1 MMTEPLDDPAGRADE
16 ADEDAATLRR
26 RQLWQLGGRLVVA
39 SLLLGGTLAFGP
51 AAGRLVEDALL
62 VLVGSTFAVSLL
74 IAVVLPGARRPK
86 LVAGVQIAWDLALVT
101 ALVYLLGGA
110 TSGFSFLYGVVVLAS
125 ALVVGSRATQLTT
138 AVALT
143 LYVGVGLGLA
153 NHWLPDPSGQ
163 ELHYEVPLDELALA
177 ILRNLVGFV
186 LVGLLAGN
194 LAERL
199 RKTGGALRAATANAA
214 DFARLNEDIL
224 RSLTSGLLTTD
235 LDGTIRQINPAGA
248 ALLGGPAEAIEGRP
262 ASDLL
267 PMAGE
272 PGESHRA
279 EGVATRLDGETFPVG
294 FSCAPL
300 RDADDRVHGTLVLF
314 QDLTELADLREKAER
329 AERLAALGR
338 LSAGL
343 AHEIRNPLGSISGSV
358 ELVRE
363 AEELSEEDRRLL
375 SLVLTEVDRLND
387 LVTTMLE
394 VGRPRDPSPV
404 DLDLGALA
412 ADVARV
418 ARTGGRVG
426 VQLEAPEDPVRV
438 HADPAQ
444 LRQVLWNLVKNA
456 IQFSPRDGVVHIEV
470 GWDDES
476 RPCLSVIDEG
486 PGIEPENIGHLFDMF
501 FSTRRHGV
509 GLGLALVRQIVDA
522 HRGEISVESMPGAGA
537 RFTVHLPP
545 AHTDASAATTR
556 PAV

>member
-1 MMTEPLDDPAGRADE
+1 MTEPLDAPAGRADE

-39 SLLLGGTLAFGP
+39 ALLLGGTLAFGP
-51 AAGRLVEDALL
+51 EVGPIVQDALL
-62 VLVGSTFAVSLL
+62 LLVGSTFAVSLL
-74 IAVVLPGARRPK
+74 IAVVLPGSRRPR
-86 LVAGVQIAWDLALVT
+86 LVAGVQIVWDLALVT

-125 ALVVGSRATQLTT
+125 ALVVGPRATQLTT
-138 AVALT
+138 GAALL

-163 ELHYEVPLDELALA
+163 EMPYEVPLDELALA
-177 ILRNLVGFV
+177 VLRNLVGFV

-199 RKTGGALRAATANAA
+199 RTTGGALREATASAA
-214 DFARLNEDIL
+214 EYARLNEDIL

-235 LDGTIRQINPAGA
+235 LDGAVRRVNPAGA
-248 ALLGGPAEAIEGRP
+248 ALLGGSADAIEGRLV
-262 ASDLL
+262 SDLL

-272 PGESHRA
+272 PGESTRS
-279 EGVATRLDGETFPVG
+279 EGTATRLDGACFPVG
-294 FSCAPL
+294 FSRAPL
-300 RDADDRVHGTLVLF
+300 RDTDGRVHGTLILF
-314 QDLTELADLREKAER
+314 QDLTELTQLREQAER

-363 AEELSEEDRRLL
+363 AEVLSDEDRRLL
-375 SLVLTEVDRLND
+375 TLVLSEVDRLND
-387 LVTTMLE
+387 LVTTMLD
-394 VGRPRDPSPV
+394 VGRPRQPSPG

-412 ADVARV
+412 AEVARV
-418 ARTGGRVG
+418 AQTGARVE
-426 VQLEAPEDPVRV
+426 VRLLLPEDPVRV
-438 HADPAQ
+438 HADSAQ

-456 IQFSPRDGVVHIEV
+456 IQFSPRDGVVRVEV

-476 RPCLSVIDEG
+476 RPCLSVADEG
-486 PGIEPENIGHLFDMF
+486 PGIAPEDLGRLFDMF

-522 HRGEISVESMPGAGA
+522 HRGEITVESTPGSGA

-545 AHTDASAATTR
+545 TQTGTSPEAASSS
-556 PAV
+556 V